1 MKKLLSALILLCMI
15 AGVFAGSFTITAS
28 ASTTKAELEQK
39 LNEARELY
47 FSGGTEQTRKYL
59 YGKLAAADAVIIDDS
74 AAQPEID
81 NAYERLAAAVDG
93 FLPMTV
99 SGRVNLNGVDKW
111 TQEQVERMNRFG
123 LSSLIV
129 TDVKPEGASQSLKLT
144 AYDSYV
150 MFINR
155 PGEDGA
161 YSPFGVDMY
170 FSDGLALWLSSDN
183 YDAVGSIELYVGKST
198 AESEE
203 MLSVY
208 DIPVTKEGYVY
219 VPWEIFYPEVNYPDS
234 KIDLSGAMNL
244 LGFAVSGEAGASVYI
259 SDVHAFV
266 ETIEK
271 DDRVYEEVKV
281 TAFDQIDNEHIY
293 KISDP
298 ATGKVVTWG
307 PALTETV
314 YKQQAS
320 SSRLDWTSSN
330 QSFSLSE
337 GNGDDVTQQWQIYKQ
352 LRSGDYHIINQGTSA
367 TMARGTT
374 LSIGTIVIESGKLA
388 LEHHEDLDN
397 PRQKWSVT
405 ESNGRFVFK
414 SGSKYLGIS
423 GGVPDLVSS
432 AYEWDVYECVT
443 DEWVEVWGDEFDGNS
458 IDRTKWNV
466 ANGKVR
472 GDSEPATFRDDPNNI
487 YVKNGELVI
496 RTVKEDYGNYHATSG
511 YMDTQG
517 IYGVTYGKI
526 EMRAKLTD
534 GKRSWPAFWSMGQ
547 YGNWPYNGELDM
559 MEFDISDNASDP
571 YAIYGTNHWF
581 TYQGN
586 LYGSDTSNDY
596 MIHAAKGTT
605 IYNENK
611 EPYADD
617 YHTFTVEWDEKQART
632 YVDGMMYMS
641 MLLTT
646 DEIRWG
652 FGDNPHYL
660 ILNVSTKGPGNN
672 QIYSDMADET
682 FMYVDYVRVYKRAGE
697 VSDAPAYNDEV
708 LNASNVVTGSGW
720 MCALDASPD
729 GKYVASSD
737 RGTVYLTDTSDN
749 SLLKS
754 NSCGYNEISKIL
766 FSDDGTKIAVASRGD
781 KVVILDSPALTRKA
795 TGSFPHVYVEAVD
808 FNADGSKLFAGG
820 RISGEADSS
829 IPSKDVSQYVYI
841 MDTATGAVTEGPFTG
856 SNVRTLKVSPD
867 GTKLAAA
874 CANGKIIVYNITGGA
889 LTEYAVFTD
898 HIHCARGLDWSPDG
912 ALLATTDEGGKIFVY
927 DVAAKTMKYEAANVS
942 RASIRTCEFS
952 PDGTKLLVSGSTD
965 GGRLFDAASGKLLSV
980 MGGFGQAVPTA
991 RWSPDGKMIL
1001 LMSLEGYGRLY
1012 TANGEYL
1019 RTLNGRQEGTYAI
1032 HNAVFGAGGT
1042 KVYGITYHN
1051 KANTLCWNLGTGS
1064 LDTSELE
1071 AALRD
1076 AAVANPDDYSARAWG
1091 VLEGIRNKY
1100 KKLARIYTADQ
1111 GDVTAA
1117 ARTVRCAVA
1126 LKDNE
1131 PFGFKPWQTSD
1142 TSLMTVTTCRATMR
1156 DVTDGD
1162 VTHNALCVY
1171 STRTKWEFNNKTAEG
1186 IVKNPFVADMRD
1198 YSGLKFKTYSTK
1210 DVTDSDILIG
1220 YPGEEE
1226 DTIYKF
1232 NVGAIGA
1239 DKKEIT
1245 APFDQFVRVSGDGQ
1259 LDLSRLEIIGFTGA
1273 GKSTTGVYYYDLTAY
1288 QEEGEMPVITGVEDG
1303 GEYDAP
1309 VNVTWNTGRG
1319 ELNGFDVGN
1328 GVTINEP
1335 GDYVLKVINLDKI
1348 VTVRFRVNEGAP
1360 GMPGD
1365 VDRDGEITVSDVL
1378 ICLRVS
1384 AGLMTVDANCDVD
1397 GDGEVTVV
1405 DALVLL
1411 RIALGIVPQGSGI
1424 RGIALIC
1431 DAPVDEWDAFTGAA
1445 YKAIDD
1451 FGEKNHI
1458 YRSAYYPLG
1467 DDFDNGRLI
1476 DDASA
1481 EGCDVFVVI
1490 GFMMTDL
1497 IAEKVPQYPDA
1508 KFVLID
1514 VSRDELLEA
1523 AGENVFDYGNVLC
1536 LTYRE
1541 EAAGF
1546 LAGYAAVKLGYDNL
1560 GFLGGM
1566 PIPAVTR
1573 YGYGFLQGA
1582 DAAASE
1588 LGITAKVKFAYANS
1602 FAPSEEITENMCAWY
1617 DGGVQAVFACGGGI
1631 SLSVAEAAQE
1641 KGGKLIG
1648 VDSDQSVMF
1657 DEGLVLTSAIKGI
1670 YPSVF
1675 GALETIRE
1683 GNWADCAGRHFLL
1696 GFNDALDPENN
1707 FVQLPYDTTLWN
1719 QAFGQE
1725 DYAQLISRLCAGEL
1739 TVSDEIDTAPS
1750 VTAASVEYVEF

>member
-39 LNEARELY
+39 LIEARELY
-47 FSGGTEQTRKYL
+47 FSGGSEQTRKYL
-59 YGKLAAADAVIIDDS
+59 YGKILAADSVVLDDS
-74 AAQPEID
+74 AAQAEID
-81 NAYERLAAAVDG
+81 DAYSRLSAAIEG
-93 FLPMTV
+93 FVPMEI
-99 SGRVNLNGVDKW
+99 SDRIDLNGVDKW
-111 TQEQVERMNRFG
+111 TGEQIERMGHFG
-123 LSSLIV
+123 IASQIV
-129 TDVKPEGASQSLKLT
+129 TDVKPAGASQSLKLT
-144 AYDSYV
+144 AWDSYV

-161 YSPFGVDMY
+161 YSPFGVEMY
-170 FSDGLALWLSSDN
+170 FSDGLAMWLASDN
-183 YDAVGSIELYVGKST
+183 YGAVGSIELYVGKMT

-219 VPWEIFYPEVNYPDS
+219 VPWEIFYPEVTTPDA

-244 LGFAVSGEAGASVYI
+244 IGFAINGEAGASVYI
-259 SDVHAFV
+259 SDVHAFK
-266 ETIEK
+266 ETIET
-271 DDRVYEEVKV
+271 DDRVYAEDPVA
-281 TAFDQIDNEHIY
+281 AFDEIDNDHVY

-298 ATGKVVTWG
+298 ATGKVVAWG
-307 PALTETV
+307 PELTETV
-314 YKQQAS
+314 FKSQAS
-320 SSRLDWTSSN
+320 STRLDWTSSD
-330 QSFSLSE
+330 QSFSLSDS
-337 GNGDDVTQQWQIYKQ
+337 NSCDVTQQWQIYKM
-352 LRSGDYHIINQGTSA
+352 LRSGDYKLINQGTSA
-367 TMARGTT
+367 CMTRGRT
-374 LSIGTIVIESGKLA
+374 LGIIENGSLT
-388 LEHHEDLDN
+388 LERHEDLDN
-397 PRQKWSVT
+397 SYQKWSVT

-414 SGSKYLGIS
+414 SGSKYLGVSS
-423 GGVPDLVSS
+423 GKPALVSS
-432 AYEWDVYECVT
+432 AYEWDVIKCIS

-581 TYQGN
+581 AYQGN
-586 LYGSDTSNDY
+586 LNGNDTSNDY
-596 MIHAAKGTT
+596 MQHVAKGTT

-617 YHTFTVEWDEKQART
+617 YHTFTVEWDETQART

-641 MLLTT
+641 MLLKT
-646 DEIRWG
+646 DELRWG

-660 ILNVSTKGPGNN
+660 IVNVSTKGPGNN

-697 VSDAPAYNDEV
+697 VSDVTAYDDEV
-708 LNASNVVTGSGW
+708 LNSSKVVTGSGW

-729 GKYVASSD
+729 GRYVASSD

-749 SLLKS
+749 SLIKS

-766 FSDDGTKIAVASRGD
+766 YSDDGSKIAVASRGD

-808 FNADGSKLFAGG
+808 FSKDGSKLFAGG

-856 SNVRTLKVSPD
+856 TNIRTLKVSPD
-867 GTKLAAA
+867 GAKLAAA
-874 CANGKIIVYNITGGA
+874 CANGKIIVYSINGGA

-898 HIHCARGLDWSPDG
+898 HVRCARGLDWSPDG
-912 ALLATTDEGGKIFVY
+912 LLLATTDEGGKIFVY
-927 DVAAKTMKYEAANVS
+927 DVDAKSMKYEAANVS

-952 PDGTKLLVSGSTD
+952 PDGSKLLVSGSAD
-965 GGRLFDAASGKLLSV
+965 GGRLFDAATGKLISV

-991 RWSPDGKMIL
+991 HWSPDGNMLL

-1032 HNAVFGAGGT
+1032 HNAVFAAGGT
-1042 KVYGITYHN
+1042 KIYGITYHN
-1051 KANTLCWNLGTGS
+1051 KANTLCWDLGTGS

-1071 AALRD
+1071 AALCD
-1076 AAVANPDDYSARAWG
+1076 AAVANPADYSARAWG

-1100 KKLARIYTADQ
+1100 KKLTRIYTADQ
-1111 GDVTAA
+1111 ADVTAA
-1117 ARTVRCAVA
+1117 AVTVRCALA

-1131 PFGFKPWQTSD
+1131 IFGFKPWQTSD

-1156 DVTDGD
+1156 DTSDEG
-1162 VTHNALCVY
+1162 VTHNSLCVY
-1171 STRTKWEFNNKTAEG
+1171 STRTKWEFNNKTGDEV
-1186 IVKNPFVADMRD
+1186 IKNPFVADMRD
-1198 YSGLKFKTYSTK
+1198 YSGLRFKTYSTK
-1210 DVTDSDILIG
+1210 AVNDSDILIG
-1220 YPGEEE
+1220 YTGEDG

-1232 NVGAIGA
+1232 NVGAIDTA
-1239 DKKEIT
+1239 KMEVV
-1245 APFDQFVRVSGDGQ
+1245 APFDQFERVSGDGQ

-1288 QEEGEMPVITGVEDG
+1288 QDEGEIPVVFGVEEG
-1303 GEYDAP
+1303 GEYDPP
-1309 VNVTWNTGRG
+1309 VRITWSAGRG
-1319 ELNGFDVGN
+1319 ELNGRDVGYE
-1328 GVTINEP
+1328 VTVDEP
-1335 GDYVLKVINLDKI
+1335 GDYFLKVINLDKT
-1348 VTVRFRVNEGAP
+1348 VTVSFRVREG

-1365 VDRDGEITVSDVL
+1365 LDGDGEITVSDVL
-1378 ICLRVS
+1378 ICLRV
-1384 AGLMTVDANCDVD
+1384 AARLMTVDADCDAN
-1397 GDGEVTVV
+1397 GDGEVDVA
-1405 DALVLL
+1405 DALTLL
-1411 RIALGIVPQGSGI
+1411 RIALGIVPQGHGI

-1451 FGEKNHI
+1451 FGAKNHI
-1458 YRSAYYPLG
+1458 YCSTYYPLG

-1481 EGCDVFVVI
+1481 EGCDVFVVL

-1497 IAEKVPQYPDA
+1497 VAEKAPQYPDA
-1508 KFVLID
+1508 KFILID

-1523 AGENVFDYGNVLC
+1523 AGENGFDYGNVLC

-1541 EAAGF
+1541 EVAGF
-1546 LAGYAAVKLGYDNL
+1546 LAGYAAVKLGYNNL
-1560 GFLGGM
+1560 GFIGGM
-1566 PIPAVTR
+1566 PIPAVMR

-1582 DAAASE
+1582 DAASRE
-1588 LGITAKVKFAYANS
+1588 LSITANVKFAYANS
-1602 FAPSEEITENMCAWY
+1602 FAPSEELTEKMCAWY

-1631 SLSVAEAAQE
+1631 CLSVAEAAQE

-1648 VDSDQSVMF
+1648 VDSDQSEMF
-1657 DEGLVLTSAIKGI
+1657 DEGLVLTSAVKGV

-1675 GALETIRE
+1675 NSLETIEE
-1683 GNWADCAGRHFLL
+1683 GKWADCAGRHFIL
-1696 GFNDALDPENN
+1696 GVNDPQNPENN
-1707 FVQLPYDTTLWN
+1707 FVQLPYETTQWN
-1719 QAFGQE
+1719 QTFGQE
-1725 DYAQLISRLCAGEL
+1725 DYAQLISLLCEGEL
-1739 TVSDEIDTAPS
+1739 TVSDEIDAAPS
-1750 VTAASVEYVEF
+1750 VTAVSVEYVEF